1 VINKPFSL
9 VQALCQYGRGSPDEQ
24 YSELGC
30 RVGYCRAH
38 ATHPVIVFL
47 MVIAAEVLIDFVIEA
62 RMAAVC
68 IAAAGAISWFVF
80 HKRSPRPGI
89 AIRSGSEEETGTT
102 AIAAPPR

>member
-1 VINKPFSL
+1 MSSVRNWTAGSAIA
-9 VQALCQYGRGSPDEQ
+9 ALM
-24 YSELGC
+24 LL
-30 RVGYCRAH
+30 
-38 ATHPVIVFL
+38 TPVIAFL
-47 MVIAAEVLIDFVIEA
+47 MVIAAEVLIDFMIEA
-62 RMAAVC
+62 RVAAVC